1 MPCFLS
7 VTLRHNEDDDSALF
21 WQRPLPQH
29 LQELPDVIACQLQ
42 VKLKNAQ
49 IQGQI
54 AQAQHPVP
62 PREQRKP
69 SPVKMRGVVVNG
81 VNRAAAMLFF
91 GPEAVLAGQV
101 LAKLGICI
109 ASAVL
114 GAEAVNASFERIW

>member
-1 MPCFLS
+1 M
-7 VTLRHNEDDDSALF
+7 
-21 WQRPLPQH
+21 
-29 LQELPDVIACQLQ
+29 
-42 VKLKNAQ
+42 KLKNAQ

-81 VNRAAAMLFF
+81 VNRAAAMLVF
-91 GPEAVLAGQV
+91 GHEAVLAGLV
-101 LAKLGICI
+101 LAKLSVCI

-114 GAEAVNASFERIW
+114 GGAAVNASFERMW